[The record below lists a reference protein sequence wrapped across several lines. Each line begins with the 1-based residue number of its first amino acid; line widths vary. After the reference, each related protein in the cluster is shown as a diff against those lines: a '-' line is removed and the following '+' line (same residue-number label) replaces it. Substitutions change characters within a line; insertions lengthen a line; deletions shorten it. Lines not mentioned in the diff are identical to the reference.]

1 MSRYFIDRPVFAWVI
16 AIIIMFA
23 GGLAITSLPIAQYP
37 SIAAPAIAVT
47 ATYPGASAKTLE
59 DTVTQVIEQKLNGID
74 HLRYIES
81 SSTSAGTVTITV
93 TFEGGTNADIAQVQV
108 QNKVALATPL
118 LPQEVQLQ
126 GVRVTKSVNNFLM
139 VLGFVSEDGSM
150 SNADIADFNVSTIQ
164 DPISRL
170 PGVGDIQNFGTQYAM
185 RIWLDPDKLTKYQ
198 LATTEV
204 ATAVRAQNAQVSAGA
219 LGDLP
224 ALPGQLLNATIMAQS
239 RLKTAEEFGAIL
251 LRVQTDGSRV
261 YLRDV
266 ARLELGSESYT
277 TLARY
282 SGKPAAGM
290 AIKPAAGANA
300 LDTVAAVKKKVEEL
314 TPFFPPGV
322 KAIYPFDTT
331 PFVRISIK
339 EVVKTLIEAIVLVFV
354 VLYLFLQNWRATL
367 IPTIAVP
374 IVLLGTIGAMSV
386 AGFSIN
392 TLTLFGLVLAIGLL
406 VDDAIVVV
414 ENVERVMQ
422 EEGLSPRDA
431 TRKSM
436 DQISGA
442 LIGIGLVLCAAF
454 VPMAFFSGSTG
465 VIYRQFSITIASAV
479 ALSVLVALI
488 LTPALCATMLKPIP
502 KGHHEKKRGF
512 FGWFNRVFERNA
524 DRYAGGVGKFLKH
537 TNFALL
543 FYAIIVAGVVVLF
556 IKKPTGFLPEEDQGV
571 LFSMAQL
578 PPGSTREQALHVL
591 EQIEHHFL
599 VDEKENVEGMFGVL
613 GFSFSGSGQNQ
624 VLAFVKLKDWEER
637 KGAERNVK
645 AIVGRAMGKFSKFQ
659 DAFAFAFAPPA
670 VLELG
675 NATGFDVRLVDRA
688 GIGHDALISAR
699 NQLLGMA
706 AQSPVLTRV
715 RPNGLD
721 DMPAYQLEIDQEK
734 AAALGLSLGDVNT
747 AISTIFGSIYV
758 NDFIDKG
765 RVKKVFMQG
774 DAAFRM
780 QPEDI
785 GRWYLRNP
793 NANATPPASPPS
805 TTTASA
811 NATSTA
817 AAASSMVPL
826 SAISTAEW
834 QLASPKLER
843 FNGQSSISLLGEAA
857 PGHSSG
863 EAIAEI
869 EKMAKSLPTGLGV
882 EWAGLS
888 FEERLAGSKTIALYS
903 TALILVFLCLAALYE
918 SWAIPFAVMMD
929 MPLGALGVLAAT
941 TLRAM
946 PNDVYFQ
953 IGLITIIGLSA
964 KNAILVVEFA
974 KERFDAGATL
984 VDAALHAVRQ
994 RLRPILMTSLA
1005 FGLGVLPLALS
1016 SGAGSGSQN
1025 AIGTGIVGGA
1035 LTTTILGLF
1044 FVPLY
1049 FVVVLRLFRVKPLRP
1064 PEKSDPPPGNPPPDD
1079 PPDTDSPDED
1089 TPVFEETPR
1098 EEREL
1103 AHV

>member
-1 MSRYFIDRPVFAWVI
+1 MSRFFIDRPVFAWVI
-16 AIIIMFA
+16 AIIIMFVGA
-23 GGLAITSLPIAQYP
+23 LSITSLPIAQYP
-37 SIAAPAIAVT
+37 SIAPPAIAVT

-81 SSTSAGTVTITV
+81 QSTSAGTVLITV
-93 TFEGGTNADIAQVQV
+93 TFDGGTDPDIAQVQV

-150 SNADIADFNVSTIQ
+150 SNADLADFNVSTIQ

-170 PGVGDIQNFGTQYAM
+170 PGVGDLQTFGTQYAM

-198 LATTEV
+198 LATSDIV
-204 ATAVRAQNAQVSAGA
+204 TAVKAQNAQVSAGA

-224 ALPGQLLNATIMAQS
+224 AMPGQLLNATIMAQS
-239 RLKTAEEFGAIL
+239 RLQTPEQFGAIL
-251 LRVQTDGSRV
+251 LRVNTDGSRV
-261 YLRDV
+261 LLRDV
-266 ARLELGSESYT
+266 ARVEIGSESYT

-282 SGKPAAGM
+282 SGMPAAGM

-300 LDTVAAVKKKVEEL
+300 LDTVNGVKKKVKEL
-314 TPFFPPGV
+314 EPFFPPGV

-339 EVVKTLIEAIVLVFV
+339 EVVKTLVEAIVLVFL

-374 IVLLGTIGAMSV
+374 IVLLGTFGIMA
-386 AGFSIN
+386 AFGFSIN

-422 EEGLSPRDA
+422 EEGLSPKEA

-442 LIGIGLVLCAAF
+442 LVGIGLVLCAAF
-454 VPMAFFSGSTG
+454 IPMAFFSGSTG

-479 ALSVLVALI
+479 ALSVMIALI

-502 KGHHEKKRGF
+502 KGFHEQKRGF
-512 FGWFNRVFERNA
+512 FGWFNRRFESTA
-524 DRYAGGVGKFLKH
+524 DKYAGGVGTFLKH
-537 TNFALL
+537 TGRALIFYGLIAAAVVYMFAR
-543 FYAIIVAGVVVLF
+543 
-556 IKKPTGFLPEEDQGV
+556 KPTGFLPDEDQGV
-571 LFSMAQL
+571 LFAMAQL
-578 PPGSTREQALHVL
+578 PPGSTREQSDAVL
-591 EQIEHHFL
+591 KKMEKHFL
-599 VDEKENVEGMFGVL
+599 ENEKENVEGMFGVL

-624 VLAFVKLKDWEER
+624 VLTFVKLKDWEER
-637 KGAERNVK
+637 KRPDQTVK
-645 AIVGRAMGKFSKFQ
+645 AIQGRAMGALLQYK

-675 NATGFDVRLVDRA
+675 TATGFDLRLVDRA
-688 GIGHDALISAR
+688 GIGHEALMNAR

-706 AQSPVLTRV
+706 SQNPVLTRV

-721 DMPAYQLEIDQEK
+721 DMPEYQIDIDQEK
-734 AAALGLSLGDVNT
+734 AATLGLSLGDVNS

-774 DAAFRM
+774 DAPFRM

-785 GRWYLRNP
+785 NRWYLRN
-793 NANATPPASPPS
+793 
-805 TTTASA
+805 ASA
-811 NATSTA
+811 GTA
-817 AAASSMVPL
+817 ATTGTTQTQSQNQNQNMVPL

-834 QLASPKLER
+834 RLGSPKLER
-843 FNGQSSISLLGEAA
+843 FNGQSSVALLGEAA
-857 PGHSSG
+857 PGHSTG
-863 EAIAEI
+863 QAMEEI
-869 EKMAKSLPTGLGV
+869 LKMAKALPVGV
-882 EWAGLS
+882 DIEWAGLS
-888 FEERLAGSKTIALYS
+888 YEERLAGSKTLALYG

-941 TLRAM
+941 SLRSF

-974 KERFDAGATL
+974 KESFDQGATL
-984 VDAALHAVRQ
+984 IDAALHAVRQ

-1016 SGAGSGSQN
+1016 HGAGSGSQN

-1035 LTTTILGLF
+1035 ITTTLLGLF

-1049 FVVVLRLFRVKPLRP
+1049 FVVVLKLFRVKPLHAP
-1064 PEKSDPPPGNPPPDD
+1064 DKTDPPADENLDD
-1079 PPDTDSPDED
+1079 DDEA
-1089 TPVFEETPR
+1089 PEEKK
-1098 EEREL
+1098 EL
-1103 AHV
+1103 ARV